1 MRPLRFAMLVG
12 LVFVGRASA
21 QTAEEILKMTDHA
34 FTNFSDLTVDSKMT
48 IYEPGATTG
57 REVML
62 STVRKGEKQVVR
74 FTAPA
79 DVRGMA
85 LLTENRDTMYALLP
99 AFGNRIRRMGMHAKG
114 QSFMGSDVRNEDIAS
129 TSYTGYWAPKLVG
142 TDDTS
147 WILELTLLPGKE
159 YEFKKQKIWVD
170 KNHHQVNKTEFF
182 GDDGK
187 VAFTAILTNY
197 KLDDGTALGP
207 TAHYSPQ
214 KVEYIDHR
222 RNDHRTTIEMVKV
235 KCNTGI
241 SDDVFTQRSLLRGQ

>member
-1 MRPLRFAMLVG
+1 MRQVRFAALVG
-12 LVFVGRASA
+12 LLLAGRASA
-21 QTAEEILKMTDHA
+21 QTPEEILKMTDHA
-34 FTNFSDLTVDSKMT
+34 FNNFADLTLESKMT
-48 IYEPGATTG
+48 IYEPGALTG

-62 STVRKGEKQVVR
+62 STIRKGEKQIVR

-129 TSYTGYWAPKLVG
+129 TTYTGYWAPKLVG
-142 TDDTS
+142 SDDTS

-170 KNHHQVNKTEFF
+170 KKIHQVNKTEFF

-187 VAFTAILTNY
+187 VAFTANLTNY
-197 KLDDGTALGP
+197 KLDDGTAPGP
-207 TAHYSPQ
+207 TEHYSPAR
-214 KVEYIDHR
+214 VEYIDHR
-222 RNDHRTTIEMVKV
+222 RNDHRTVIEMIKL
-235 KCNTGI
+235 KCNTGV
-241 SDDVFTQRSLLRGQ
+241 SDDTFTQRSLLRGQ